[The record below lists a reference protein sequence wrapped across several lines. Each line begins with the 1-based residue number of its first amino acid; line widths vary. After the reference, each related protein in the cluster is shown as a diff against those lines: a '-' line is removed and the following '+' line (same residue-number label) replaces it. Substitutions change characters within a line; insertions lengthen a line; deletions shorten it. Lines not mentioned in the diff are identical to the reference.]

1 MKANLYETT
10 GTRVLAEVSMHSTA
24 VELVIW
30 PGKFISEGHPSNYE
44 SRFFIR
50 DPKLGVLE
58 NETYIV
64 GYRES
69 AVTASVSPERGRLPA

>member
-10 GTRVLAEVSMHSTA
+10 GTRVLAEITMHSTA

-30 PGKFISEGHPSNYE
+30 PGKYVREGHGENYE
-44 SRFFIR
+44 ARFFIR

-58 NETYIV
+58 NEEYIV

-69 AVTASVSPERGRLPA
+69 AVTASVNPERGKLPA

>member
-1 MKANLYETT
+1 MKAKLYETT

-30 PGKFISEGHPSNYE
+30 PGKFISEGHPANYE

-50 DPKLGVLE
+50 DPKLSTLE
-58 NETYIV
+58 DEHYII
-64 GYRES
+64 GFRES
-69 AVTASVSPERGRLPA
+69 TVTASVSPERGKLPA